1 VRVAHLNL
9 SRGYRGGERQT
20 ELLIRGLAG
29 FDVTQCL
36 VCRRDSPLIE
46 RLTDIDI
53 EIRPVAGGL
62 MSALGSTRGV
72 DLVHS
77 HEGRGVYVA
86 WARSLLSG
94 TPYVLTRRVNNRL
107 DNNWITHSAYRRAA
121 CVAGVAARV
130 AEIVCEFDPK
140 VSTAVVYSSNSA
152 LKVDSA
158 VASEIRNAYRGKWI
172 VGNVGALDNR
182 QKGQEYIIK
191 VARELQ
197 DSHPHIQFMLVGG
210 GDDEAMLRDL
220 AAGLRNLDFVGF
232 VNNVGDYLAAFDL
245 FVLPSNKE
253 GVGSIL
259 MDAMSVG
266 LPIVASCVGGVPE
279 IIIDSENGI
288 LIEAGHTDQLKAAIV
303 CLHDDPEMA
312 RRIGNN
318 GRSRGLNFSA
328 DIMTGKYLEIYQ
340 NALARTIHELPR

>member
-1 VRVAHLNL
+1 MRVAHLNL

-20 ELLIRGLAG
+20 ELLIRGLVD

-36 VCRRDSPLIE
+36 ICRRDSPLIE
-46 RLTDIDI
+46 RLTDFDI

-62 MSALGSTRGV
+62 LSALGSTRGV

-130 AEIVCEFDPK
+130 TEIVREFDPK

-158 VASEIRNAYRGKWI
+158 VASAIRNKYRGKWI

-197 DSHPHIQFMLVGG
+197 ASHPHIQFMLVGG
-210 GDDEAMLRDL
+210 GNDEAMLRKL
-220 AAGLRNLDFVGF
+220 ATGLTNLVFVGF

-245 FVLPSNKE
+245 FILPSNKE

-266 LPIVASCVGGVPE
+266 LPIIAASVGGVPE
-279 IIIDSENGI
+279 IIIDGENGI
-288 LIEAGHTDQLKAAIV
+288 LIEAGNTVQLKAAIV
-303 CLHDDPEMA
+303 RLHDDPEMA
-312 RRIGNN
+312 RRIGNH

-328 DIMTGKYLEIYQ
+328 DIMTRKYLEIYQ
-340 NALARTIHELPR
+340 NALGTS